1 MIYRFTFNGKK
12 SDHEVKGDRNSYT
25 TEFRQFD
32 PRLGK
37 WLTDDPLTSNDKV
50 GHHTVLT
57 LIIHVQGIKQ
67 ISTI

>member
-37 WLTDDPLTSNDKV
+37 WLTDDPLTSNDQDILETYRPLSSRIFHGGLK
-50 GHHTVLT
+50 
-57 LIIHVQGIKQ
+57 
-67 ISTI
+67 